1 MLIINNI
8 LTYNDVIDYFIQR
21 ICLLCNNVVDDSSI
35 ELIIPDAFKTQ
46 QIHELSGQFNIITY
60 TGANNKKIY
69 ELRTWSIDA
78 KQIGL
83 DNDIYNVQKC
93 TSDTVN
99 QCIRSILSYN
109 NVESNESLIYA
120 SDMYKLI
127 QLLSHITQD
136 NITIYV
142 STYNN
147 QCYYAFNSNL
157 STTNYNIS
165 NTIDFNNDNSIS
177 TYYQSLINDSILN
190 NGSISVLSCDITTS
204 GGHEWPNK

>member
-1 MLIINNI
+1 MLTPNNI

-21 ICLLCNNVVDDSSI
+21 ICLLCNNVVDDLSI
-35 ELIIPDAFKTQ
+35 ELTIPAAFKTQ
-46 QIHELSGQFNIITY
+46 QIHKSSGTFNILSVS
-60 TGANNKKIY
+60 GPNSNKIY
-69 ELRTWSIDA
+69 TPRNWSIYA

-83 DNDIYNVQKC
+83 DDNIYNVQKC
-93 TSDTVN
+93 TRDTVN
-99 QCIRSILSYN
+99 QCIRSILSCN

-127 QLLSHITQD
+127 QLLSYITQD
-136 NITIYV
+136 NVTIYV

-147 QCYYAFNSNL
+147 QCYYAFNSSL

-190 NGSISVLSCDITTS
+190 NGSISVLSCAITSS
-204 GGHEWPNK
+204 GGYKQ

>member
-1 MLIINNI
+1 MLTSNNI
-8 LTYNDVIDYFIQR
+8 ITYNDVVNYFIQR
-21 ICLLCNNVVDDSSI
+21 ICDLCDNVDNSSTQ
-35 ELIIPDAFKTQ
+35 LIIPNAFKTQ
-46 QIHELSGQFNIITY
+46 QIYKSSGQFNIITY
-60 TGANNKKIY
+60 KGRDNKKIY
-69 ELRTWSIDA
+69 NLREWSIDA

-83 DNDIYNVQKC
+83 DNNIYNVQKC
-93 TSDTVN
+93 TSDVVN
-99 QCIRSILSYN
+99 QCIRSILSCN

-136 NITIYV
+136 NVTIYV

-147 QCYYAFNSNL
+147 QCYYVFNSNL

-165 NTIDFNNDNSIS
+165 NTIDFNNDNSIL

-190 NGSISVLSCDITTS
+190 NGSISVLSCAITSS
-204 GGHEWPNK
+204 GGHEWPND